1 MKIRARMIG
10 GASSFYPISSQ
21 ARDGGMARI
30 DVERRGDAPKAS
42 CCGCSNQGAILW
54 ARIEMKRRRQPEW
67 DSSARK

>member
-10 GASSFYPISSQ
+10 GPSSFYPISSQ

-42 CCGCSNQGAILW
+42 CCGCSNQGAIL
-54 ARIEMKRRRQPEW
+54 
-67 DSSARK
+67 